1 MKLKNSAS
9 NLQLQSPIK
18 ALLRSSSSAFENLV
32 HFMLTEPHQSGLEL
46 QQSYLTWGNTGMKSG
61 SLKVTEQGEEPR
73 PNTKASAPSTIT
85 LSLTVS
91 VHSLSFL
98 RLFNIYWVSPECQSL
113 FSVLGNWWSIQPHP
127 LHWGRVQLSCS
138 NNKDWVSTYYV
149 LGTTRALQIQRWMK
163 QMKSLASST
172 S

>member
-32 HFMLTEPHQSGLEL
+32 HFMLTEPHRSGLEL
-46 QQSYLTWGNTGMKSG
+46 QQSYLTRGNTGMKSG

-85 LSLTVS
+85 LSLTVICSLTFLPAFIQYLLS
-91 VHSLSFL
+91 VSWVPVPILSAGKLMEYTALSTAL
-98 RLFNIYWVSPECQSL
+98 RE
-113 FSVLGNWWSIQPHP
+113 
-127 LHWGRVQLSCS
+127 
-138 NNKDWVSTYYV
+138 
-149 LGTTRALQIQRWMK
+149 GTVKL
-163 QMKSLASST
+163 
-172 S
+172 